1 MKKITFLALLSF
13 LTLSSIAQNKLGH
26 INAQEIL
33 MLMPEF
39 KDAEIELQ
47 NYQKLLQ
54 TQLES
59 SYSEYQQK
67 EQEFKSNE
75 SSYDELVKNDKLAAI
90 QELVT
95 RIQNFERDAQN
106 SIQQK
111 EQDLLTPIN
120 KKLKDAIK
128 EVASEGNYTYIFTSE
143 ILHHSAESNDIGSLV
158 KKKLG
163 L

>member
-67 EQEFKSNE
+67 EQEFKSNV